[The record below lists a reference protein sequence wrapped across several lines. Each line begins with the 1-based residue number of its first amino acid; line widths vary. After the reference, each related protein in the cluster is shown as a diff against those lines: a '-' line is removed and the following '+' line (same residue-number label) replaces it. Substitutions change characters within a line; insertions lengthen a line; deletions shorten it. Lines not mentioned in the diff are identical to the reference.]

1 MASQIDDPDSVFSF
15 YRKLI
20 DLRHT
25 NPVVSSGS
33 FSMLDEEDGKIYSFR
48 RDLGDREILV
58 LVNMSNLS
66 NLSDE
71 AAASCLD
78 SLELEPWAA
87 MAVTWGG
94 GDGTA
99 AA

>member
-1 MASQIDDPDSVFSF
+1 
-15 YRKLI
+15 
-20 DLRHT
+20 
-25 NPVVSSGS
+25 
-33 FSMLDEEDGKIYSFR
+33 
-48 RDLGDREILV
+48 
-58 LVNMSNLS
+58 MSNDSTAIPAQSSQELEQHQQAAASRQVLLS